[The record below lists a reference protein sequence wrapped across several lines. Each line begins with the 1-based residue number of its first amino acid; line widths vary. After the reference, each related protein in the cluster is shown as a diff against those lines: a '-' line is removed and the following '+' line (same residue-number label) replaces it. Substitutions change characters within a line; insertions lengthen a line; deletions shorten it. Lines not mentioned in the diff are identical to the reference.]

1 MAGRPNRRQ
10 DTEAAGSFR
19 PVVSERFR
27 FVYAPVTKCGSSTL
41 KAVIAGIHD
50 LNRNGAGLMP
60 DGPVP
65 YAGPQSLQRGR
76 ELVSYEV
83 FKRDAAEF
91 HTAHSDYLWFTV
103 VRHPYARALSI
114 YNYDLRKY
122 AKWHAKGP
130 YLAGSVSKFLALA
143 SGGDRK
149 RAQRNAIRRRISFAD
164 FMHGLRS
171 SGTGFDVHFVPQ
183 ADLIFLDRVRYDHV
197 LRLETLSE
205 ELPTLLTRL
214 GVSQD
219 KLDEILPIP
228 RANPSHPSGAVH
240 DERTR
245 ALVYEIYEKD
255 FTGLGYVP

>member
-1 MAGRPNRRQ
+1 MAGRPNRREG
-10 DTEAAGSFR
+10 TETAGSFR

-50 LNRNGAGLMP
+50 LDRNRAGATP
-60 DGPVP
+60 DGPVR

-83 FKRDAAEF
+83 SRQDAAGF
-91 HTAHSDYLWFTV
+91 HQAHSDYLWFTV
-103 VRHPYARALSI
+103 VRHPYERALSI

-130 YLAGSVSKFLALA
+130 YLAGGLSKYLALA
-143 SGGDRK
+143 SGRDRK
-149 RAQRNAIRRRISFAD
+149 HAQRNAIRRRISFAD
-164 FMHGLRS
+164 FMQGLRRN
-171 SGTGFDVHFVPQ
+171 GTGFDVHFVPQ
-183 ADLIFLDRVRYDHV
+183 ADLIFLDSIRYDHV

-205 ELPTLLTRL
+205 ELPALLIRL
-214 GVSQD
+214 GVPQE

-228 RANPSHPSGAVH
+228 RTNPSHPSGAVH